1 MNTMEERLWSYIDGT
16 CTEAERRAV
25 EQLIAGDTAWR
36 SQYDELMSF
45 ELQLSK
51 MDLDEPSMGF
61 TYKVMETIRTDYAQT
76 PLKATINPRIIR
88 GIAAFFVL
96 TILALVV
103 FMFVTVPVSHANVSA
118 TLPEHLKLPKG
129 FDLSIVKNYVSGSVL
144 LKVFFIVDG
153 ILALFLADA
162 WMRRKRQQKQAL
174 RP

>member
-16 CTEAERRAV
+16 CTEAERGAI

-36 SQYDELMSF
+36 SKYDELMSF

-51 MDLDEPSMGF
+51 MELDEPSMGF
-61 TYKVMETIRTDYAQT
+61 TYKVMETIRTDYAQQ
-76 PLKATINPRIIR
+76 PLKATINPCIIR
-88 GIAAFFVL
+88 GIAAFFVF

-103 FMFVTVPVSHANVSA
+103 FMFATVPAGHATVPGK
-118 TLPEHLKLPKG
+118 LPVDLKLPQG
-129 FDLSIVKNYVSGSVL
+129 FDLSIVKNYVSGSLL
-144 LKVFFIVDG
+144 LKAFFVVDG